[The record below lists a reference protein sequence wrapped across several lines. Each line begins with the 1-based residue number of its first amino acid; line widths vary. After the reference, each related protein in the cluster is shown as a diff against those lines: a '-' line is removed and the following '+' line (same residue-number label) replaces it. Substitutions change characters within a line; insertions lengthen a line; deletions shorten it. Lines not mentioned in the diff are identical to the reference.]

1 MDTGNNMKRI
11 FLTALFSLAASAALA
26 EPSTNVAW
34 TADTLNLVRSG
45 DATRG
50 AALNDTLEC
59 SSCHGATGASSNNTW
74 PSLSG
79 QPVGYMFKVI
89 KDYQDG
95 KLDNSHRGVLMT
107 YIVEEMSDQD
117 IVDIGAFFAAQSL
130 PAGQGS
136 GTFEAASLLDTL
148 GDPERLI
155 PPCSVCHGSN
165 GQGDFPDY
173 PALAGQSPEYLA
185 RALHEFKSGTRR
197 NDVYSRMRLI
207 SARLSDDEITELAAY
222 FAAIDAE

>member
-1 MDTGNNMKRI
+1 MWSKSFSWLGFAIALIGTLLAGMPLLLGKASVLYTFYPPEMAETGFYIGAAHCLSAHRKPSLMDTGNNMKRI
-11 FLTALFSLAASAALA
+11 FLTALLSLAASAAVS

-34 TADTLNLVRSG
+34 AADTLNLVRSG

-50 AALNDTLEC
+50 AAPNDALEC
-59 SSCHGATGASSNNTW
+59 SSCHGASGASGNNTW

-95 KLDNSHRGVLMT
+95 KLANSHRGALMA
-107 YIVEEMSDQD
+107 YIVEEMLDQD

-136 GTFEAASLLDTL
+136 GTFEAADLLDTL
-148 GDPERLI
+148 GDPRRLI
-155 PPCSVCHGSN
+155 PPCSVCHGRN
-165 GQGDFPDY
+165 G
-173 PALAGQSPEYLA
+173 
-185 RALHEFKSGTRR
+185 
-197 NDVYSRMRLI
+197 
-207 SARLSDDEITELAAY
+207 
-222 FAAIDAE
+222 